1 MMASPTNDMVDPTS
15 PSADPA
21 TTMLSRGDRVGMIGS
36 LLCAVHC
43 ALLPLVLALVP
54 TLSLGAF
61 ALVDIDQAFT
71 VFATLLGVTTLSFGF
86 RRHRAFHAWVFLIP
100 GLALVWLASF
110 SPLHDH
116 SVWHVLMMVAGG
128 ASMATAHF
136 VNLRLTHLFGPRH
149 GRLASR

>member
-1 MMASPTNDMVDPTS
+1 MASPTNDMADQTS
-15 PSADPA
+15 SPDDPSAVL
-21 TTMLSRGDRVGMIGS
+21 LSRGDRVGMIGS
-36 LLCAVHC
+36 VLCAVHC
-43 ALLPLVLALVP
+43 ALLPLVLAVVP
-54 TLSLGAF
+54 TLGLGAF

-136 VNLRLTHLFGPRH
+136 VNLRLTHLFDPRH

>member
-1 MMASPTNDMVDPTS
+1 MADATPA
-15 PSADPA
+15 ADR
-21 TTMLSRGDRVGMIGS
+21 TERTEVLLSRGDRIGMFGS

-43 ALLPLVLALVP
+43 ALLPLVLAALP
-54 TLSLGAF
+54 TLGLGAF
-61 ALVDIDQAFT
+61 SLIDLDQAFT

-86 RRHRAFHAWVFLIP
+86 RRHRAFHAWAFLIP
-100 GLALVWLASF
+100 GLVLVWLASF

-136 VNLRLTHLFGPRH
+136 VNLRLTHLFARPHRG
-149 GRLASR
+149 LAGS

>member
-1 MMASPTNDMVDPTS
+1 MADAT
-15 PSADPA
+15 PA
-21 TTMLSRGDRVGMIGS
+21 AERTERSEVLLARGDRIGMFGS

-43 ALLPLVLALVP
+43 ALLPLVVAALPALGLGALALID
-54 TLSLGAF
+54 L
-61 ALVDIDQAFT
+61 DQAFT

-86 RRHRAFHAWVFLIP
+86 RRHRAFHAWAFLVP
-100 GLALVWLASF
+100 GLVLVWLASF

-136 VNLRLTHLFGPRH
+136 VNLRLTHLFARPHRSLA
-149 GRLASR
+149 GR